1 MQGTVNGIGERVGN
15 TDLLTVIADLE
26 LKMGAECVGAERL
39 RDLTGVAQYVAEL
52 CNVSLPA
59 HHPYT
64 GASAFAHK
72 GGLHASAIARFPEA
86 YEHERPASVGN
97 LSLIHI

>member
-26 LKMGAECVGAERL
+26 LKMGAECVGHRSL
-39 RDLTGVAQYVAEL
+39 VQLTGVAQYVAEL
-52 CNVSLPA
+52 CNVSMPA

-64 GASAFAHK
+64 ALRPSPTRRLARSANRAVPRR
-72 GGLHASAIARFPEA
+72 LRAREPRRRGQ
-86 YEHERPASVGN
+86 HEPHSGE
-97 LSLIHI
+97 